1 MVEKL
6 KELRPK
12 LHFFWVTWK
21 YPNSQR
27 MKCNTDGRS
36 RGNLGLSSYEAQG
49 IGITT
54 NTDVESRA
62 IYSSLKYCQEKGL
75 KGVTIEIDSL
85 DDAKIKCR
93 HCPYIQ
99 RRITKQHEEDT
110 KHGQSSNTKHD
121 DQNKKDNHIMRLITM
136 ILMKA
141 ITKYRRSGDRA
152 TKDESSDERLVRPS
166 FYCKNILQEKRK
178 GRRSSLVLDKVIKI
192 HQEIGC
198 ETLTIEDEV
207 DASSNG
213 KKQARRGRRVD
224 SFKES
229 AENTFICKV

>member
-27 MKCNTDGRS
+27 LKCNTDGRS
-36 RGNLGLSSYEAQG
+36 RGNLGLSSYGFCIRDDRGDLIFAEAQG
-49 IGITT
+49 I
-54 NTDVESRA
+54 
-62 IYSSLKYCQEKGL
+62 
-75 KGVTIEIDSL
+75 
-85 DDAKIKCR
+85 
-93 HCPYIQ
+93 
-99 RRITKQHEEDT
+99 
-110 KHGQSSNTKHD
+110 
-121 DQNKKDNHIMRLITM
+121 
-136 ILMKA
+136 A